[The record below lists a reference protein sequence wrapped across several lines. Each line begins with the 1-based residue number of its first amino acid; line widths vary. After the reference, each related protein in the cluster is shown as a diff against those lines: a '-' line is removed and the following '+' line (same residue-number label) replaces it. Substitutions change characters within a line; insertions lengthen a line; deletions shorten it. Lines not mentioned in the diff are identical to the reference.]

1 VIKPEDLLRRE
12 PESASLDRP
21 LDHLMACHRRIENRL
36 NTLQR
41 AAAAIESDPPAA
53 RAALESAFRFFETS
67 GMQHTEDEERSLFP
81 RLRPALSRED
91 LEFLDALEH
100 QHVQANALFPEVKRA
115 IDGPPDI
122 FRAKVARLVE
132 LYRDH
137 IAAEDSLLQPLA
149 QLHLSPQDVRSIAV
163 EMKRRRGLPA

>member
-12 PESASLDRP
+12 PERASLDRP
-21 LDHLMACHRRIENRL
+21 MDHLMACHRRIENRL
-36 NTLQR
+36 ATLQR
-41 AAAAIESDPPAA
+41 AADAIESDAPAA

-67 GMQHTEDEERSLFP
+67 GVQHTEDEEHSLFP
-81 RLRPALSRED
+81 RLRPLLSRED
-91 LEFLDALEH
+91 LEFLDALER

-115 IDGPPDI
+115 LDGPPQV
-122 FRAKVARLVE
+122 FRAKVARLVD

-137 IAAEDSLLQPLA
+137 IAAEDAMLQPLA
-149 QLHLSPQDVRSIAV
+149 LAHLKPEDVKEIAA